1 MTDTTRRSILASAA
15 ALPALTALPGA
26 ARAQGVWPERPV
38 RIVVPFPPGGSNDI
52 LGRALAER
60 LAPRL
65 GQPVVI
71 ENRSGAGGSIGAD
84 VVANSTPD
92 GCSLLFISSSLTTN
106 AATQQLPYNPATD
119 FTAVAQVAVAP
130 MIVVVNRDFEAQTFQ
145 DLLRIARERPGRL
158 RFGGAG
164 PGDTSFFAGELLK
177 MAANIDMEAVAY
189 RGIVDAQNDV
199 AGGRIE
205 LVVTTLASARALI
218 DAGRLRVVAVA
229 AEQRDAAL
237 PDVPTAREAG
247 LDYVTGVWFGVFGPA
262 RMPPAVT
269 ARLNAEIGQV
279 LTNDAGYREFLTR
292 VGATAAPLSPEAF
305 QAKLVAEVQRW
316 TDVAQRAGVAIR

>member
-1 MTDTTRRSILASAA
+1 MTDMTRRGLLAATTTLATLPAA
-15 ALPALTALPGA
+15 AQGA
-26 ARAQGVWPERPV
+26 WPDRPL
-38 RIVVPFPPGGSNDI
+38 RIVVPFPPGGSNDV

-60 LAPRL
+60 LSPRL

-71 ENRSGAGGSIGAD
+71 ENRGGAGGSIGAD
-84 VVANSTPD
+84 AVAKSAPD
-92 GCSLLFISSSLTTN
+92 GHSLLFVSSSLTTN
-106 AATQQLPYNPATD
+106 AATQPLPYNPATD
-119 FTAVAQVAVAP
+119 FTAIAQVAVAP
-130 MIVVVNRDFEAQTFQ
+130 MIVVVGRDFEAQNFQ

-164 PGDTSFFAGELLK
+164 PGDTSFFSGELLK
-177 MAANIDMEAVAY
+177 MAAGIEMEAVAY

-199 AGGRIE
+199 ATGRIE

-218 DAGRLRVVAVA
+218 DGGRLRVLAVA
-229 AEQRDAAL
+229 AEQRDRAL
-237 PDVPTAREAG
+237 PEVPTAREAG

-279 LTNDAGYREFLTR
+279 LGDSGYQEFLAR

-316 TDVAQRAGVAIR
+316 TEVARRAGVAIR